1 MKELIVTTSVEPR
14 LKVLLSSRSSS
25 SDLLEANQM
34 GFITQ
39 VKAED
44 RGGVIN
50 HTCG

>member
-34 GFITQ
+34 GF
-39 VKAED
+39 KAED

-50 HTCG
+50 HACG